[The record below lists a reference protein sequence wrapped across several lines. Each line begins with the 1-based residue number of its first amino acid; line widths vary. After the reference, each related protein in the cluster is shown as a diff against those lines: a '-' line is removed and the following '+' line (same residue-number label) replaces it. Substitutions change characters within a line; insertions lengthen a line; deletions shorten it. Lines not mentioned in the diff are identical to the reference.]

1 MSVPPPVAA
10 AMVGQAGVT
19 DPAIRLAGLFDR
31 HADRLYRLA
40 RRLTANAEDARDLV
54 QDTFVRAAS
63 RASSIPAGDAG
74 EEAWLVRVLVNL
86 QRDQWRRTAVRA
98 RHDAAS
104 APAAEAGPGSDQESA
119 LIARTTVWRAL
130 ERLPP
135 RRRAILILHELE
147 GLDARAIASLLH
159 ITPITVRWHL
169 SRGRRDL
176 ASLVKATR
184 GERA

>member
-1 MSVPPPVAA
+1 MSVRPPVEAA
-10 AMVGQAGVT
+10 LVGQAGVT
-19 DPAIRLAGLFDR
+19 DPVERLAGLFDG

-40 RRLTANAEDARDLV
+40 RRLSANAEDARDLV
-54 QDTFVRAAS
+54 QDTFVRAARS
-63 RASSIPAGDAG
+63 CHSIPVGDVQ

-86 QRDQWRRTAVRA
+86 QRDRWRRTAMRA
-98 RHDAAS
+98 HHDAANAQS
-104 APAAEAGPGSDQESA
+104 ADANRGSNQESA
-119 LIARTTVWRAL
+119 LIARATVWRAL

-147 GLDARAIASLLH
+147 GLDERAIASLLH

-176 ASLVKATR
+176 ASLVKATT
-184 GERA
+184 GH

>member
-1 MSVPPPVAA
+1 MSVPPPVEAA
-10 AMVGQAGVT
+10 LVGQAGVT
-19 DPAIRLAGLFDR
+19 DHATRLAGLFDA

-54 QDTFVRAAS
+54 QDTFVRAAT
-63 RASSIPAGDAG
+63 RANSIPAGDAR
-74 EEAWLVRVLVNL
+74 EEAWLVRVLINL
-86 QRDQWRRTAVRA
+86 QRDRWRRTAMRA
-98 RHDAAS
+98 RHDAAN
-104 APAAEAGPGSDQESA
+104 APAPEANPGSDQESA
-119 LIARTTVWRAL
+119 LIARSTVWRAL

-135 RRRAILILHELE
+135 RRRAILVLHELE

-184 GERA
+184 GE

>member
-1 MSVPPPVAA
+1 MSVPTPLQAA
-10 AMVGQAGVT
+10 LVSQAGVT
-19 DPAIRLAGLFDR
+19 DRVERLALLFDA

-40 RRLTANAEDARDLV
+40 RRLTANAEDASDLV
-54 QDTFVRAAS
+54 QDTFVRAA
-63 RASSIPAGDAG
+63 RNCQSIPVGDPC

-86 QRDQWRRTAVRA
+86 QRDHWRRTAMRA
-98 RHDAAS
+98 HHDAANTPT
-104 APAAEAGPGSDQESA
+104 ADGNRVSDQESA

-130 ERLPP
+130 ERMPR

-147 GLDARAIASLLH
+147 GLDVRAIASLLH

-176 ASLVKATR
+176 ASLINATS
-184 GERA
+184 GE

>member
-1 MSVPPPVAA
+1 MNVPPLEA
-10 AMVGQAGVT
+10 GLIGEAGVT
-19 DPAIRLAGLFDR
+19 APVERLAGLFDM

-40 RRLTANAEDARDLV
+40 RRLTTNAEDARDLV
-54 QDTFVRAAS
+54 QDTFVRAARS
-63 RASSIPAGDAG
+63 CHSIPVGDAC

-86 QRDQWRRTAVRA
+86 QRDRWRRTAMRA
-98 RHDAAS
+98 HHDAANAHTADANRRS
-104 APAAEAGPGSDQESA
+104 NQESA

-135 RRRAILILHELE
+135 RRRAILVLHELE
-147 GLDARAIASLLH
+147 GLDVRAIASLLH

-176 ASLVKATR
+176 SSLVKAMR
-184 GERA
+184 EE

>member
-1 MSVPPPVAA
+1 MSVPPPVEAA
-10 AMVGQAGVT
+10 LVGQAGVT
-19 DPAIRLAGLFDR
+19 DHATRLAGLFDA

-54 QDTFVRAAS
+54 QDTFVRAAT
-63 RASSIPAGDAG
+63 RTRSIPAGDAG

-86 QRDQWRRTAVRA
+86 QRDRWRRTAMRA
-98 RHDAAS
+98 RHDAAN
-104 APAAEAGPGSDQESA
+104 APAPEANPGSDQESA

-130 ERLPP
+130 ERLPL
-135 RRRAILILHELE
+135 RRRAILVLHELE
-147 GLDARAIASLLH
+147 GLDARAIAALLH

-176 ASLVKATR
+176 ALLVKATT
-184 GERA
+184 GE

>member
-1 MSVPPPVAA
+1 MSVPPPVEATL
-10 AMVGQAGVT
+10 VGQAGVT
-19 DPAIRLAGLFDR
+19 DPATRLATVVR
-31 HADRLYRLA
+31 RA
-40 RRLTANAEDARDLV
+40 RRSPLSA
-54 QDTFVRAAS
+54 RAAS
-63 RASSIPAGDAG
+63 HGQRRRRPRPGAGHIRPRRHARQFDSSRDAG

-86 QRDQWRRTAVRA
+86 QRDRWRRTAVRA
-98 RHDAAS
+98 RHDAAH
-104 APAAEAGPGSDQESA
+104 APAAEADPGSDQESA

-135 RRRAILILHELE
+135 RRRAILVLHELE

-184 GERA
+184 GECA

>member
-1 MSVPPPVAA
+1 MRVPPPVEAA
-10 AMVGQAGVT
+10 LVGPAGLT
-19 DPAIRLAGLFDR
+19 DPATRLARLFDR

-54 QDTFVRAAS
+54 QDTFVRAAT
-63 RASSIPAGDAG
+63 RANSIPHDDAG

-86 QRDQWRRTAVRA
+86 QRDRWRRTAVRA
-98 RHDAAS
+98 RHDAAN
-104 APAAEAGPGSDQESA
+104 APAEATSGSDQEAA

-130 ERLPP
+130 EMLPP
-135 RRRAILILHELE
+135 RRRAILVLHELE
-147 GLDARAIASLLH
+147 GLDARAIASLLR

-176 ASLVKATR
+176 ASLVRATR
-184 GERA
+184 GE